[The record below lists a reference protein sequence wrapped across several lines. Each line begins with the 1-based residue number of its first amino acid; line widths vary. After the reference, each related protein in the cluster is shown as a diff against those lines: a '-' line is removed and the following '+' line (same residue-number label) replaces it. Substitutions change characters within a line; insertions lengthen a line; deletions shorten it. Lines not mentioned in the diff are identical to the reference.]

1 MNSLDAR
8 ARYTRGEIRRC
19 LLELLK
25 KKSIEKITVTEIC
38 QMAQLNRATFYKHY
52 LDVPDLLEKTEN
64 DLLEQ
69 LRAALGEAY
78 SVKGITIESL
88 CSSLERTLDFIRGG
102 ADEFMVLASDNA
114 DPMLPTK
121 TFELVT
127 KLFYPVFEK
136 NMAALD
142 EHKREML
149 YNYLTLGCG
158 GVLMTWVRTGM
169 RESSREIASFI
180 LTLSLGTSRSL

>member
-8 ARYTRGEIRRC
+8 ARYTKSEIRRC

-25 KKSIEKITVTEIC
+25 KKPVEKINVTEIC

-69 LRAALGEAY
+69 LRMALGEAY
-78 SVKGITIESL
+78 SENGITPESL
-88 CSSLERTLDFIRGG
+88 CGALERTLDFIRGG
-102 ADEFMVLASDNA
+102 ADEFMCLASDNA

-121 TFELVT
+121 TLELVT

-136 NMAALD
+136 NMADLD
-142 EHKREML
+142 ERKREML

-158 GVLMTWVRTGM
+158 GVLITWIRSGM
-169 RESSREIASFI
+169 QESSRELASFI
-180 LTLSLGTSRSL
+180 LTLSLGASRSL